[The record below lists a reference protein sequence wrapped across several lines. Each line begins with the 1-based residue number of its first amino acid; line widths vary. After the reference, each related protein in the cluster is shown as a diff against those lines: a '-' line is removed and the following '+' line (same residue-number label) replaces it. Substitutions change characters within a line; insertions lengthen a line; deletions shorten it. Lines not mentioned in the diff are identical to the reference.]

1 MTITATTTALSLPN
15 AEVKTFH
22 NYQVVLPT
30 QLPIKRLY
38 NPLKEQLIQLI
49 KLPNDFNS
57 KKKPNANNT
66 NNEILVRIKMCG
78 INYLSDFKS
87 SAINNSVIHKLRKPI
102 VPGMRIICKID
113 SIKNIK
119 FLIFPFTTCQLE
131 NIHNHPHHV
140 RQQPLSNKVDS
151 NNNTI
156 ANNSNSSIKN
166 NCDLIYGKDIDGGL
180 QTHLSVPKSLLI
192 PIPYNISLHDVCFIF
207 DILLPFYKF
216 FQFVKPGKTIIL
228 LNDIK
233 KELNEV
239 LLILKIFN
247 INFNSIIIIDGNSLS
262 PRFNNK
268 FETVY
273 CFNRNLKH
281 EAINYCI
288 STGLQAT
295 RSKYTVL
302 TSFPVNVNSMMV
314 NPKTHKRHNASIDS
328 SFSSISTLASNTSF
342 KSASMMMG
350 GADVNTNTTT
360 TTTTT
365 TNTASNNKFKNDK
378 TIKYMQLN
386 YHDKPLCIEVL
397 KILSAINFE
406 REDQEK
412 QRNKEKQQQDKQQSP
427 ELAHDGIIDDYNY
440 NYVDE
445 YDENIN
451 EEKCRQ
457 LLINDNDSL
466 VHSTSSTHTGSSTL
480 QMHSQTESDPHG
492 SNKNHIKKN
501 EKKGKRRKVTTK
513 KYHHYSWIWCNK
525 DVYLKNYY
533 DLNDYDVNDL
543 TNDIDNIDNEK
554 EKEKDYDYDY
564 DYNYNYDEYGYNS
577 SNCHYHDDR
586 YDDDE
591 YGIGDNHQNK
601 IIKQMNRLLQD
612 DVNLNRVCY
621 FNSDDHDNDY
631 GDDICNS
638 NDEEEEGEEEVDGNG
653 DDDNNRYENKNSDGN
668 QEDGE
673 DNKSNI
679 EDRNSNTSSRLG
691 NRTYKRHRNRNWA
704 KNINACII

>member
-1 MTITATTTALSLPN
+1 MTITATTTALSLSSSD
-15 AEVKTFH
+15 VKTFH

-49 KLPNDFNS
+49 KLPNDFNF
-57 KKKPNANNT
+57 KKKNNNANNA
-66 NNEILVRIKMCG
+66 NNEILVKVKMCG

-87 SAINNSVIHKLRKPI
+87 SAVNNGVIHKLRKPI

-119 FLIFPFTTCQLE
+119 FLVFPFTTCQLE
-131 NIHNHPHHV
+131 NIHNHPHLV
-140 RQQPLSNKVDS
+140 RQQPLTNKLEDS
-151 NNNTI
+151 NNNN
-156 ANNSNSSIKN
+156 ANSSVDH

-273 CFNRNLKH
+273 CFNRNLKY
-281 EAINYCI
+281 EAINYCV

-302 TSFPVNVNSMMV
+302 TSFPVNVNSMLV
-314 NPKTHKRHNASIDS
+314 NPKTHKRHNASTDS
-328 SFSSISTLASNTSF
+328 SISSISTLASNSSF

-350 GADVNTNTTT
+350 GVNSGTSNNNPNTI
-360 TTTTT
+360 
-365 TNTASNNKFKNDK
+365 SNNKFKNDK
-378 TIKYMQLN
+378 TIKYMQLS
-386 YHDKPLCIEVL
+386 YQDKPLCIEVL

-412 QRNKEKQQQDKQQSP
+412 QKTDQQQQQQQDKQQQDSP
-427 ELAHDGIIDDYNY
+427 ELAHDGIIDDYDY

-451 EEKCRQ
+451 EEKYRQ

-492 SNKNHIKKN
+492 NIKNHAKKN
-501 EKKGKRRKVTTK
+501 EKKGKRRKVITR

-543 TNDIDNIDNEK
+543 TNDIDNIDNEN
-554 EKEKDYDYDY
+554 EYE
-564 DYNYNYDEYGYNS
+564 YNYDEYGYS
-577 SNCHYHDDR
+577 SSYHYRDG

-621 FNSDDHDNDY
+621 FNSDDHDNDNDY
-631 GDDICNS
+631 KDD
-638 NDEEEEGEEEVDGNG
+638 NDEYEDPEDVNG
-653 DDDNNRYENKNSDGN
+653 DDNHLYEYKKNTSTSHEDNNESNNYED
-668 QEDGE
+668 E
-673 DNKSNI
+673 
-679 EDRNSNTSSRLG
+679 NSNQSSSSSG
-691 NRTYKRHRNRNWA
+691 NRTYKSHRDRSWA

>member
-1 MTITATTTALSLPN
+1 
-15 AEVKTFH
+15 
-22 NYQVVLPT
+22 
-30 QLPIKRLY
+30 
-38 NPLKEQLIQLI
+38 
-49 KLPNDFNS
+49 
-57 KKKPNANNT
+57 
-66 NNEILVRIKMCG
+66 MCG

-87 SAINNSVIHKLRKPI
+87 SAVNNGVIHKSRKPI

-113 SIKNIK
+113 K
-119 FLIFPFTTCQLE
+119 
-131 NIHNHPHHV
+131 NIHNHPHLV
-140 RQQPLSNKVDS
+140 RQQPLANKLEDS
-151 NNNTI
+151 NNNN
-156 ANNSNSSIKN
+156 ANSSVDH

-273 CFNRNLKH
+273 FSSLMQFNV
-281 EAINYCI
+281 A
-288 STGLQAT
+288 
-295 RSKYTVL
+295 
-302 TSFPVNVNSMMV
+302 
-314 NPKTHKRHNASIDS
+314 NPKTHKRHNASTDS
-328 SFSSISTLASNTSF
+328 SISSISTLASNSSF

-350 GADVNTNTTT
+350 GVNSGTSNNNPNTI
-360 TTTTT
+360 
-365 TNTASNNKFKNDK
+365 SSNKFKNDK
-378 TIKYMQLN
+378 TIKYMQLS
-386 YHDKPLCIEVL
+386 YQDKPLCIEVL

-412 QRNKEKQQQDKQQSP
+412 QKTDQQQQQQDKQQQDSP
-427 ELAHDGIIDDYNY
+427 ELAHDGIIDDYDY

-451 EEKCRQ
+451 EEKYRQ

-492 SNKNHIKKN
+492 NIKNHAKKN
-501 EKKGKRRKVTTK
+501 EKKGKRRKVITRN
-513 KYHHYSWIWCNK
+513 YHYR
-525 DVYLKNYY
+525 D
-533 DLNDYDVNDL
+533 
-543 TNDIDNIDNEK
+543 
-554 EKEKDYDYDY
+554 
-564 DYNYNYDEYGYNS
+564 G
-577 SNCHYHDDR
+577 

-621 FNSDDHDNDY
+621 FNSDDHDNDNDY
-631 GDDICNS
+631 KDD
-638 NDEEEEGEEEVDGNG
+638 NDGYEDPEDVNG
-653 DDDNNRYENKNSDGN
+653 DDNHSYEYKKNTSTSHEDNNESNNYED
-668 QEDGE
+668 E
-673 DNKSNI
+673 
-679 EDRNSNTSSRLG
+679 NSNQSSSSSG
-691 NRTYKRHRNRNWA
+691 NRTYKSHRDRSWA